1 LTSPLRKSS
10 LSNNQ
15 EFFPLFEKMEID
27 PMLNLGASR
36 HCRLLKQTTIAFAF
50 ASMVSGPFS
59 LVALSASRAAEV
71 GVIDKEIKV
80 GILGSLTGPAAIFG
94 TGNLAGATIAFEEI
108 NAAGGV
114 NGRKLEWIS
123 LDDESSPPK
132 AIAAYKRLVD
142 QEKVFAIFGPA
153 ASAVGQA
160 LVPTLNASTTPTFVS
175 IFSTPAVT
183 EPPIPMLF
191 RTGVMNDRQQ
201 GSAIADYVIDSL
213 GAKKIAL
220 VSQSDEYGK
229 RGGEAVVAQLADRKI
244 ALVSNEVFN
253 ISDTDFT
260 AQISRTIQ
268 AAPDV
273 LIVYGYPN
281 PSAIITRQAK
291 QLGLKAKIMGANS
304 AGSRKY
310 PEIVGEA
317 AAGTQNI
324 LALKVLPEGDDP
336 AAVKFRTS
344 FEKRF
349 PDLARQGRPDIG
361 DVLGYGGALVFI
373 EGMKRAG
380 PELTQIGFVKA
391 LESLKGFETGLTL
404 PTTFSATERE
414 GNQSAKIVEIQSD
427 LTRKLLPV
435 VVQAKGEKPK

>member
-1 LTSPLRKSS
+1 
-10 LSNNQ
+10 
-15 EFFPLFEKMEID
+15 
-27 PMLNLGASR
+27 MLNLDASDG
-36 HCRLLKQTTIAFAF
+36 CRLLKKTAIAFAF
-50 ASMVSGPFS
+50 AFLLSMPVSLFP
-59 LVALSASRAAEV
+59 LSPIRAGEI
-71 GVIDKEIKV
+71 GVTDKQVKI

-160 LVPTLNASTTPTFVS
+160 LVPTFNASTTPTFVS

-201 GSAIADYVIDSL
+201 GSAIADYVVDSL
-213 GAKKIAL
+213 GARKIAL

-229 RGGEAVVAQLADRKI
+229 RGGEAVVARLAERKMS
-244 ALVSNEVFN
+244 LVSNEVFN

-260 AQISRTIQ
+260 AQISRTLQ
-268 AAPDV
+268 ADPDV

-336 AAVKFRTS
+336 AAVKFRAT

-349 PDLARQGRPDIG
+349 PDLARQGRPDLG
-361 DVLGYGGALVFI
+361 DVLGYGGALVFL
-373 EGMKRAG
+373 EGLRRAG
-380 PELTQIGFVKA
+380 PELTQIGFVRA
-391 LESLKGFETGLTL
+391 LETLKGFETGLTL

-414 GNQSAKIVEIQSD
+414 GNQSARIVEIQSD

>member
-1 LTSPLRKSS
+1 
-10 LSNNQ
+10 
-15 EFFPLFEKMEID
+15 
-27 PMLNLGASR
+27 MLNLDSLR
-36 HCRLLKQTTIAFAF
+36 ECRRLLRQTATAFVL
-50 ASMVSGPFS
+50 ASLTSA
-59 LVALSASRAAEV
+59 ALSFAASSQSCAAEV
-71 GVIDKEIKV
+71 GVTEKEIKV

-94 TGNLAGATIAFEEI
+94 TGNLAGATIAFEEA
-108 NAAGGV
+108 NATGGV

-160 LVPTLNASTTPTFVS
+160 LVPTFNASTTPTFVS

-201 GSAIADYVIDSL
+201 GSAIADYVVDSL

-229 RGGEAVVAQLADRKI
+229 RGGEAVAARLTDRKM

-336 AAVKFRTS
+336 AAVKFRTT

-361 DVLGYGGALVFI
+361 DVLGYGGALVFL
-373 EGMKRAG
+373 EGLKRAG
-380 PELTQIGFVKA
+380 PQLTQTAFVKA
-391 LESLKGFETGLTL
+391 LESLKDFDTGLIL

>member
-1 LTSPLRKSS
+1 MLHLNRPNLQS
-10 LSNNQ
+10 L
-15 EFFPLFEKMEID
+15 KRI
-27 PMLNLGASR
+27 
-36 HCRLLKQTTIAFAF
+36 
-50 ASMVSGPFS
+50 SMVLALAALASGLIFVPTQG
-59 LVALSASRAAEV
+59 RAAEP
-71 GVIDKEIKV
+71 GVTVSDIKI

-108 NAAGGV
+108 NAAGGI
-114 NGRKLEWIS
+114 NGRKLESIS

-153 ASAVGQA
+153 SSAVGQA

-191 RTGVMNDRQQ
+191 RSGVMNDRQQ
-201 GSAIADYVIDSL
+201 GSAIADYVVDSL

-229 RGGEAVVAQLADRKI
+229 RGGEAVVARLADRKI

-260 AQISRTIQ
+260 AQLSRAIGTE
-268 AAPDV
+268 PDV

-317 AAGTQNI
+317 AAGTQNV

-336 AAVKFRTS
+336 AAVKFRTI

-373 EGMKRAG
+373 EGLKRAG
-380 PELTQIGFVKA
+380 PQLTQPGFVKA
-391 LESLKGFETGLTL
+391 LETLKDFDTGLLL
-404 PTTFSATERE
+404 PTTFSPTVRE
-414 GNQSAKIVEIQSD
+414 GNQSAKIVEIQTD

-435 VVQAKGEKPK
+435 VVQAKDEKSK

>member
-59 LVALSASRAAEV
+59 LVALSGSRAAEV

-160 LVPTLNASTTPTFVS
+160 LVPTLNTSTTPTFVS

-380 PELTQIGFVKA
+380 PELTQTGFVKA

>member
-1 LTSPLRKSS
+1 
-10 LSNNQ
+10 
-15 EFFPLFEKMEID
+15 
-27 PMLNLGASR
+27 MLNFDSDPFR
-36 HCRLLKQTTIAFAF
+36 HFLKRSILAFAF
-50 ASMVSGPFS
+50 ASTVSLPLS
-59 LVALSASRAAEV
+59 LVAASDSGAAEV
-71 GVIDKEIKV
+71 GVTEKEIKI
-80 GILGSLTGPAAIFG
+80 GILGSLTGPGAIFG
-94 TGNLAGATIAFEEI
+94 TGNLAGATIAFEQI
-108 NAAGGV
+108 NEAGGV

-123 LDDESSPPK
+123 LDDETSPPK

-142 QEKVFAIFGPA
+142 QEKVFAVFGPA
-153 ASAVGQA
+153 GSAVGQA

-175 IFSTPAVT
+175 LFSTPAVT

-191 RTGVMNDRQQ
+191 RTGVMNDREQ
-201 GSAIADYVIDSL
+201 GSAIADYVVDSL

-229 RGGEAVVAQLADRKI
+229 RGSEAVVNRLAARKQT
-244 ALVSNEVFN
+244 LVSNEVFN

-260 AQISRTIQ
+260 AQISHTIQ

-324 LALKVLPEGDDP
+324 LSLKVLPEGDDP

-349 PDLARQGRPDIG
+349 PDLARQGRPDLG

-373 EGMKRAG
+373 EGLKRAG
-380 PELTQIGFVKA
+380 SELTQTGFVKA

-404 PTTFSATERE
+404 PTSFSATERE
-414 GNQSAKIVEIQSD
+414 GNHSASIVEIQSD
-427 LTRKLLPV
+427 LSRRLLPI
-435 VVQAKGEKPK
+435 VVQAKDEKPK

>member
-1 LTSPLRKSS
+1 
-10 LSNNQ
+10 
-15 EFFPLFEKMEID
+15 
-27 PMLNLGASR
+27 MLNLDAFR
-36 HCRLLKQTTIAFAF
+36 CCRLLKQTTM
-50 ASMVSGPFS
+50 ASA
-59 LVALSASRAAEV
+59 VAVVLSAALFLMPISASRAAEV
-71 GVIDKEIKV
+71 GVADKEIKI

-114 NGRKLEWIS
+114 NGRKLAWIS

-142 QEKVFAIFGPA
+142 QEKVFAVFGPA
-153 ASAVGQA
+153 SSAVGQA
-160 LVPTLNASTTPTFVS
+160 MVPTFKASTTPTFVS

-191 RTGVMNDRQQ
+191 RTGVMNDREQ
-201 GSAIADYVIDSL
+201 GSAIADYVVDHLS
-213 GAKKIAL
+213 AKKVAL

-229 RGGEAVVAQLADRKI
+229 RGGEAVVARLAERKM

-281 PSAIITRQAK
+281 PSAILTRQAK

-304 AGSRKY
+304 VASRKY

-336 AAVKFRTS
+336 AAVKFRAT

-349 PDLARQGRPDIG
+349 PDLARQGRPDLG
-361 DVLGYGGALVFI
+361 DVLGYGGALVFL
-373 EGMKRAG
+373 EGLKRAG
-380 PELTQIGFVKA
+380 PDLTQTGFVKA
-391 LESLKGFETGLTL
+391 LESMKDFDTGLIL
-404 PTTFSATERE
+404 PTTFSATDRE
-414 GNQSAKIVEIQSD
+414 GNHSAKIVEIQSD

-435 VVQAKGEKPK
+435 LVQAKGEKAK

>member
-1 LTSPLRKSS
+1 
-10 LSNNQ
+10 
-15 EFFPLFEKMEID
+15 
-27 PMLNLGASR
+27 MLNLDAFR
-36 HCRLLKQTTIAFAF
+36 HCRFLKPAMIASVFAL
-50 ASMVSGPFS
+50 ALPFS
-59 LVALSASRAAEV
+59 FVPLSAARAAEV
-71 GVIDKEIKV
+71 GVTDKDIKV

-114 NGRKLEWIS
+114 NGRKIEWIS

-142 QEKVFAIFGPA
+142 QEKVFAVFGPA
-153 ASAVGQA
+153 SSAVGQA
-160 LVPTLNASTTPTFVS
+160 LVPTFKASTTPTFVS

-201 GSAIADYVIDSL
+201 GSAIADYVVDSL

-229 RGGEAVVAQLADRKI
+229 RGGEAVVARLAERKM

-310 PEIVGEA
+310 PQIVGEA

-324 LALKVLPEGDDP
+324 LTLKVLPEGDDP
-336 AAVKFRTS
+336 AAVKFRTT

-349 PDLARQGRPDIG
+349 PDLARQGRPDLG
-361 DVLGYGGALVFI
+361 DVLGYGGALVFL
-373 EGMKRAG
+373 EGLKRAG
-380 PELTQIGFVKA
+380 PQLTQAGFVKA

-414 GNQSAKIVEIQSD
+414 GNQSARIVEIQSD

>member
-1 LTSPLRKSS
+1 
-10 LSNNQ
+10 
-15 EFFPLFEKMEID
+15 
-27 PMLNLGASR
+27 MLNLDAPR
-36 HCRLLKQTTIAFAF
+36 CRRLLTQTALSVAFA
-50 ASMVSGPFS
+50 AVVSAPFS
-59 LVALSASRAAEV
+59 LVGLSASRAAEV
-71 GVIDKEIKV
+71 GVTDKEIKI

-94 TGNLAGATIAFEEI
+94 TGNLAGATIAFEEV
-108 NAAGGV
+108 NAAGGI
-114 NGRKLEWIS
+114 NGRKLESIS

-201 GSAIADYVIDSL
+201 GSAIADYVVDSL

-229 RGGEAVVAQLADRKI
+229 RGGEAVLARLADRKI

-324 LALKVLPEGDDP
+324 LTLKVLPEGDDP
-336 AAVKFRTS
+336 VAAKFRTS

-349 PDLARQGRPDIG
+349 PDLARQGRPDMG

-373 EGMKRAG
+373 EGLKRAG
-380 PELTQIGFVKA
+380 PGLTQSGFVKA

-404 PTTFSATERE
+404 PTTFSTTERE
-414 GNQSAKIVEIQSD
+414 GNQSARIVEIQGD

-435 VVQAKGEKPK
+435 VVQAKDEKPK

>member
-1 LTSPLRKSS
+1 MMTGLDDLHVSPHQKRFTLALALALTASLALFSP
-10 LSNNQ
+10 
-15 EFFPLFEKMEID
+15 
-27 PMLNLGASR
+27 G
-36 HCRLLKQTTIAFAF
+36 
-50 ASMVSGPFS
+50 
-59 LVALSASRAAEV
+59 RAAEP
-71 GVIDKEIKV
+71 GVTDKDIKI
-80 GILGSLTGPAAIFG
+80 GILGSLTGPFAIFG
-94 TGNLAGATIAFEEI
+94 TGNLAGATMAFEEA
-108 NAAGGV
+108 NTAGGV

-132 AIAAYKRLVD
+132 GIAAYKRLVD

-160 LVPTLNASTTPTFVS
+160 LVPTLRASSTPTFVS
-175 IFSTPAVT
+175 VFSTPAVT
-183 EPPIPMLF
+183 EPPIPILF
-191 RTGVMNDRQQ
+191 RTGPMNDRQQ
-201 GSAIADYVIDSL
+201 GAAIADYVADHL

-229 RGGEAVVAQLADRKI
+229 RGGESVVARLADRKMS
-244 ALVSNEVFN
+244 LVSNEVFN

-260 AQISRTIQ
+260 AQLSRTLQ

-291 QLGLKAKIMGANS
+291 QLGLKARIMGANS

-336 AAVKFRTS
+336 AAVKFRKN
-344 FEKRF
+344 FEQRF
-349 PDLARQGRPDIG
+349 PDLARQGRPDLG
-361 DVLGYGGALVFI
+361 DALGYGGAQVFL
-373 EGMKRAG
+373 EGLKRAG
-380 PELTQIGFVKA
+380 PQLTQAGFIKA
-391 LESLKGFETGLTL
+391 LETLKGYETDLTL
-404 PTTFSATERE
+404 PTTFSETERE
-414 GNQSAKIVEIQSD
+414 GNQSAKVVEIQPD

-435 VVQAKGEKPK
+435 VVRAEGEKPK